1 MIRSIWLRI
10 AALILLAVL
19 PATLLQLKLQGESV
33 RLVFDVAD
41 RTAVRPT
48 IDLFLTTLKEHAQLL
63 PERADQLKA
72 RFEEVLGTKRALE
85 GFFMARDSIAGE
97 IREQTLLITGATLF
111 ISLLLS
117 LWISWG
123 IVREVQGLMLE
134 REKAAAKLRDLKAL
148 QHWQMSARTLV
159 HELKAPVT
167 PIKLIA
173 SDIEHKYQSLN
184 GDAFGQYISQA
195 GSMISEQ
202 VAAIEAMIGCFTAFG
217 RLPPPE
223 PKAQD
228 FTKFISDFALSYA
241 GSFGENVAIQAPG
254 GSARLWVAFDAKLLR
269 DLLFNLVKNAAE
281 ANDGVTQITLH
292 TTIEQGLAILLV
304 HNTGQPIAAELGASV
319 FEPYVS
325 AKKGAGRSNM
335 GLGLT
340 IARKIA
346 LDHGGDLRLDEST
359 SQQGVTFRLELL
371 LCPTPKEGE
380 K

>member
-19 PATLLQLKLQGESV
+19 PATLLQLSLQGESV

-48 IDLFLTTLKEHAQLL
+48 IDLFLATLKEHAQLL
-63 PERADQLKA
+63 PERAGQLRA

-85 GFFMARDSIAGE
+85 GFFMARNSIAGE
-97 IREQTLLITGATLF
+97 IREQTLLITGATLL

-117 LWISWG
+117 LWISSG
-123 IVREVQGLMLE
+123 IVREVQGLMRE

-173 SDIEHKYQSLN
+173 SDIEYKYQLLT
-184 GDAFGQYISQA
+184 GDAFGQYLSQA
-195 GSMISEQ
+195 GAMISEQ
-202 VAAIEAMIGCFTAFG
+202 VAAIEAMIGSFTAFG

-223 PKAQD
+223 PRAQD
-228 FTKFISDFALSYA
+228 FAKFLGDFALSYA
-241 GSFGENVAIQAPG
+241 GSFGENVAIDAPS
-254 GSARLWVAFDAKLLR
+254 GSAKMWVAFDAKLLR

-281 ANDGVTQITLH
+281 ANDGSTQVTLH
-292 TTIEQGLAILLV
+292 TLSEQGMAVLLL
-304 HNTGQPIAAELGASV
+304 HNTGQPIPAELGASI

-325 AKKGAGRSNM
+325 VKKGEGRSNM

-346 LDHGGDLRLDEST
+346 LDHGGDLRLDET
-359 SQQGVTFRLELL
+359 TPQKGVTFRLELP
-371 LCPTPKEGE
+371 LCPTHKEGE
-380 K
+380 Q